1 MDRTGNGVFE
11 IDGLNLRLQV
21 KELKRSFAV
30 TDTENS
36 GRTQS
41 YEMHRDIAGTFY
53 NYALSI
59 DVDKSNRADYDTF
72 YDIISSPTESHTVVF
87 PYGQETLEFL
97 AYVTNGEDGL
107 KILKTEDGQ
116 INKWTGLTV
125 NFIAMKPQRR
135 P

>member
-36 GRTQS
+36 GRTKS

-53 NYALSI
+53 NYTLSI
-59 DVDKSNRADYDTF
+59 DADKSNRADYDTF
-72 YDIISSPTESHTVVF
+72 YDIISSPTVSHTLVV
-87 PYGQETLEFL
+87 PYGQGTQEFL
-97 AYVTNGEDGL
+97 AYVTSGEDTL
-107 KILKTEDGQ
+107 KIQETVDGQ
-116 INKWTGLTV
+116 INKWTGLSV

>member
-1 MDRTGNGVFE
+1 MARTGNGVFQ

-53 NYALSI
+53 NYTLSI
-59 DVDKSNRADYDTF
+59 DADKSNRADYDTF
-72 YDIISSPTESHTVVF
+72 YDIISSPTVSHTLVV
-87 PYGQETLEFL
+87 PYGQGTQEFL
-97 AYVTNGEDGL
+97 AYVTSGEDVL
-107 KILKTEDGQ
+107 KIQETEDGQ
-116 INKWTGLTV
+116 INKWTGLSV
-125 NFIAMKPQRR
+125 SFIAMEPQRR